1 VIAIAERP
9 EGVVIS
15 IRAQPNAR
23 KTAVSGEHGGALKV
37 TVAAPPEDGRANAA
51 IVELLRN
58 YFGLKRSQIELI
70 SGLTSRNK
78 TVLIRGLSANDVAQK
93 LATL

>member
-1 VIAIAERP
+1 VIAIAERSG
-9 EGVVIS
+9 GVVIS

-23 KTAVSGEHGGALKV
+23 KTAVLGEHGGALKV
-37 TVAAPPEDGRANAA
+37 AVAAPPEDGRANAA
-51 IVELLRN
+51 IVELLRD

-70 SGLTSRNK
+70 GGLTNRNK